1 MFKILSIGINIMN
14 TLVSVV
20 LWKIKSIW
28 SKNNHIS
35 SVVIDSEIDKTA
47 SLRNHVR
54 AYHISLGRYSY
65 VARNTLI
72 QNTTIGSFCSISE
85 GCNIG
90 MPSHPA
96 YYASTS
102 PVFLSGNNYLKQNF
116 AAIEYEDCPRT
127 IIGHDVWI
135 GANAQIKSGI
145 SIGNGAIIG
154 AGAVVTKDVPSYAI
168 VGGVPA
174 TVIKYRFD
182 FETCNCLIRSQWWLL
197 PDDQLRIVSKN
208 ITDVRRFCEE
218 LQSITGD
225 FK

>member
-1 MFKILSIGINIMN
+1 MFKILSKGINIMN

-168 VGGVPA
+168 VGGIPA
-174 TVIKYRFD
+174 KVIKYRFS
-182 FETCNCLIRSQWWLL
+182 ETVCDEIKKLAWWDMPVERLKMIANCFDSPEKLVAVIH
-197 PDDQLRIVSKN
+197 SKGW
-208 ITDVRRFCEE
+208 D
-218 LQSITGD
+218 
-225 FK
+225 K